1 MAMGTRK
8 VEQTALFLTAE
19 DLPEAPTLPFFEKLN
34 EGLAQAGFDDY
45 VEGLCRS
52 FYDDRLGRPSLAP
65 GVYFRLLL
73 LGFLLGLDSERR
85 IALQA
90 CDSLSLRRFL
100 GYALQEATPDHST
113 LSRTRRRIPVETHE
127 QVFGWVLGRLREAGL
142 ARGKAVAVD
151 STTLEA
157 NAALETLRRKDTGES
172 YREFVVRLAEEAGEQ
187 IATVGERIEYD
198 RGRPGKS
205 LSNKDWESKTDPDAK
220 VAKRKDGGT
229 DMAHQAEHVVD
240 LESGAL
246 LGVTVQGAELGDTQR
261 LGQTLA
267 AAEAAQGEKPA
278 EVAADKGYHSAA
290 TLQAL
295 EADGQE
301 SYVPEPKRKRNW
313 DGKEEVQKTVEA
325 NRERVGGERGRELG
339 KQRTEKAERSMAH
352 MYGSGG
358 LRRVYLRG
366 HENIRKR
373 LLIHACG
380 YNLGVWMRSLTG
392 IGTPRSLQGQGL
404 RVARSVFAAI
414 SALETAIAGLV
425 EGFLGGWGR
434 IRSARAAHGF
444 GFAKASEIWARRNG

>member
-1 MAMGTRK
+1 M
-8 VEQTALFLTAE
+8 
-19 DLPEAPTLPFFEKLN
+19 
-34 EGLAQAGFDDY
+34 
-45 VEGLCRS
+45 
-52 FYDDRLGRPSLAP
+52 
-65 GVYFRLLL
+65 
-73 LGFLLGLDSERR
+73 
-85 IALQA
+85 QA
-90 CDSLSLRRFL
+90 CESLSLRRFL

-229 DMAHQAEHVVD
+229 DMAHKAEHVVD

-246 LGVTVQGAELGDTQR
+246 LGVTVQGAELGDTQT

-313 DGKEEVQKTVEA
+313 DGKEEVPVEA
-325 NRERVGGERGRELG
+325 NELGGERGREFSG
-339 KQRTEKAERSMAH
+339 RRRQRSMAH
-352 MYGSGG
+352 VAAGCGGCTCGGTRTSGSPR
-358 LRRVYLRG
+358 LRNSLR
-366 HENIRKR
+366 
-373 LLIHACG
+373 
-380 YNLGVWMRSLTG
+380 MRSLTG

-434 IRSARAAHGF
+434 IRSAPRHTVSASRQARSGPDAMF
-444 GFAKASEIWARRNG
+444 DAGLAKSEKNHRP

>member
-1 MAMGTRK
+1 MGTRK

-52 FYDDRLGRPSLAP
+52 FYDARLGRPSLAP

-246 LGVTVQGAELGDTQR
+246 LGVTVQLPCFVSSGLLGES
-261 LGQTLA
+261 G
-267 AAEAAQGEKPA
+267 
-278 EVAADKGYHSAA
+278 DK
-290 TLQAL
+290 
-295 EADGQE
+295 
-301 SYVPEPKRKRNW
+301 RR
-313 DGKEEVQKTVEA
+313 
-325 NRERVGGERGRELG
+325 
-339 KQRTEKAERSMAH
+339 
-352 MYGSGG
+352 
-358 LRRVYLRG
+358 LRRV
-366 HENIRKR
+366 
-373 LLIHACG
+373 
-380 YNLGVWMRSLTG
+380 
-392 IGTPRSLQGQGL
+392 
-404 RVARSVFAAI
+404 FAAVP
-414 SALETAIAGLV
+414 AVGRGLV
-425 EGFLGGWGR
+425 GSGFTRRPAVLGLAA
-434 IRSARAAHGF
+434 RSARGGLHG
-444 GFAKASEIWARRNG
+444 GGCRAGRRACA

>member
-1 MAMGTRK
+1 M
-8 VEQTALFLTAE
+8 
-19 DLPEAPTLPFFEKLN
+19 
-34 EGLAQAGFDDY
+34 
-45 VEGLCRS
+45 
-52 FYDDRLGRPSLAP
+52 
-65 GVYFRLLL
+65 
-73 LGFLLGLDSERR
+73 
-85 IALQA
+85 
-90 CDSLSLRRFL
+90 
-100 GYALQEATPDHST
+100 
-113 LSRTRRRIPVETHE
+113 
-127 QVFGWVLGRLREAGL
+127 
-142 ARGKAVAVD
+142 
-151 STTLEA
+151 
-157 NAALETLRRKDTGES
+157 
-172 YREFVVRLAEEAGEQ
+172 
-187 IATVGERIEYD
+187 
-198 RGRPGKS
+198 
-205 LSNKDWESKTDPDAK
+205 
-220 VAKRKDGGT
+220 
-229 DMAHQAEHVVD
+229 
-240 LESGAL
+240 
-246 LGVTVQGAELGDTQR
+246 
-261 LGQTLA
+261 
-267 AAEAAQGEKPA
+267 
-278 EVAADKGYHSAA
+278 AADKGYHSAA

-295 EADGQE
+295 AADGQE

-434 IRSARAAHGF
+434 IRSAPRGTRFRLRQGKRDLDQTQWLTRA
-444 GFAKASEIWARRNG
+444 SRNPRKTTGS